1 MTIENTDT
9 PQLIPIR
16 EVSKLTGVN
25 AVTLRAWERRYGLIK
40 PHRTA
45 KGHRL
50 YSNEHI
56 TLIKQI
62 VEWINRGVAVSKV
75 KGLLEKQTTQPATI
89 ETPSTESTNNEQWLS
104 YQEQISTAVQHF
116 NETKLDDLCNQA
128 LAIYPIN
135 TVSNSLLLPILKA
148 LEKTWQHEY
157 GSQAE
162 RIFFYQYLR
171 NKLNIKLYHA
181 NKQAT
186 GDKLLLIAPPTE
198 PTDIY
203 LFFPALLAVSY
214 NYQVQFFGPDLPIN
228 EISYITTKA
237 HFDSVILVS
246 HHSMSSLFKREI
258 PQLLNSVQLPLAI
271 IGEANII
278 HGKQFDSLGILHSTT
293 LNKDFLSTLIDGRK

>member
-1 MTIENTDT
+1 MTIENTDSS
-9 PQLIPIR
+9 QLIPIR

-50 YSNEHI
+50 YSSDHI
-56 TLIKQI
+56 QLINQI

-75 KGLLEKQTTQPATI
+75 KGLLARQSNQPNTI
-89 ETPSTESTNNEQWLS
+89 ETPSTKSTNSEQWLS

-116 NETKLDDLCNQA
+116 NESKLDDLCNQA
-128 LAIYPIN
+128 LAIYPVN
-135 TVSNSLLLPILKA
+135 TVGDSLLLPVLKT
-148 LEKTWQHEY
+148 LENTRQNEY

-162 RIFFYQYLR
+162 WIFFYQYLH

-198 PTDIY
+198 STDIY
-203 LFFPALLAVSY
+203 LFFPALIAVSY
-214 NYQVQFFGPDLPIN
+214 NYQIQLFGPHLPIN
-228 EISYITTKA
+228 EISYITTNA

-246 HHSMSSLFKREI
+246 HHAMSTLFQREI
-258 PQLLNSVQLPLAI
+258 PQLLNTIDKPLGVIGDASTIHANQL
-271 IGEANII
+271 
-278 HGKQFDSLGILHSTT
+278 DSLGILHSTELNTNFLAT
-293 LNKDFLSTLIDGRK
+293 LVKSQQ